1 MEKAELT
8 RLYDLIPSARWATRD
23 ELHSATGWYDRKI
36 RDGISELRKNPKT
49 MVVSSSSG
57 KGYKRPTTVEEL
69 TICLNENRSRVEDLE
84 LQQMAILQA
93 ISDMEAPEE
102 PEEPEWPEEP
112 EQLELF

>member
-1 MEKAELT
+1 MQ
-8 RLYDLIPSARWATRD
+8 LYDFIPAERWITRD
-23 ELHSATGWYDRKI
+23 ELVHVTGWSDRKV

-69 TICLNENRSRVEDLE
+69 RICLNENRSRVEDLE

-102 PEEPEWPEEP
+102 PEWPEEP